1 MFDCMQMHVK
11 FVSMAAPR
19 MSIMVDVVDF
29 ERFTSDRK
37 SLSDLKQSAMF
48 RAYMR
53 AWHML
58 TPQQQHDALR
68 GIQSESPNVAG
79 ELDGTIND
87 ACNATQQAALDLRK
101 TVDELFADGRLTKQ
115 ERAAIRRKAKA
126 VEEAACGVAVHANE
140 PALSSA

>member
-1 MFDCMQMHVK
+1 MKNERRTVMLFASQHARLVEDAKNNNDAKLSSQI
-11 FVSMAAPR
+11 AAYQRLWAIAPQ
-19 MSIMVDVVDF
+19 
-29 ERFTSDRK
+29 
-37 SLSDLKQSAMF
+37 DLKIA
-48 RAYMR
+48 A
-53 AWHML
+53 HL
-58 TPQQQHDALR
+58 DATTEIR
-68 GIQSESPNVAG
+68 NAPG
-79 ELDGTIND
+79 EVEGSIND